1 MEIFRRIWL
10 CRRSADSGSST
21 GFPAECIRGNSIG
34 PIVAAMSIVV
44 VFTILSEMNIPI
56 YDKTIRPY
64 LFTTHMVAWKGFFYV
79 KSTEE
84 GITINGSV
92 GNLPAILKSLSVL
105 VIYIASF
112 LAAAIWVFRKK
123 RHFKLINLRE

>member
-1 MEIFRRIWL
+1 
-10 CRRSADSGSST
+10 
-21 GFPAECIRGNSIG
+21 
-34 PIVAAMSIVV
+34 MSIVIV
-44 VFTILSEMNIPI
+44 LTILSEMNIPI

-92 GNLPAILKSLSVL
+92 ANLPAIVKSLSVL
-105 VIYIASF
+105 VIYIAGF
-112 LAAAIWVFRKK
+112 LTAAIWVFRKK
-123 RHFKLINLRE
+123 DILS